1 MTLYY
6 FRISCCVCGS
16 TNLCFNMLARIILV
30 SVTGM
35 LEYRFVMSNEAR
47 FLKILE
53 QVLSVFYAESIGS
66 GSMWMI
72 VRVNSLDRLYAGAL
86 RQFTTGRIGWY
97 GLCIFISPLKE
108 GAEGFMLM
116 YFHLLSLGIR
126 VLLSCIVFLIWVC
139 NVLVGSV
146 AAMWKILSNRNFLS
160 RFQTECGKY
169 DYRVSLICLCY
180 HSIVFL

>member
-66 GSMWMI
+66 GSM
-72 VRVNSLDRLYAGAL
+72 
-86 RQFTTGRIGWY
+86 
-97 GLCIFISPLKE
+97 
-108 GAEGFMLM
+108 
-116 YFHLLSLGIR
+116 
-126 VLLSCIVFLIWVC
+126 
-139 NVLVGSV
+139 
-146 AAMWKILSNRNFLS
+146 
-160 RFQTECGKY
+160 
-169 DYRVSLICLCY
+169 
-180 HSIVFL
+180 